1 MQDNNLRVYSNMT
14 IQFYKKEFKEKEQQ
28 EVATQKF
35 DDFVSKMEKLPIKTG
50 NADIDLRSEFG
61 IEGEPVLS
69 TIVEKRLIHGQP
81 RLIVNTDCKIW
92 KFFDEIIEKDCQDED
107 GNPYIGYYVRCLCP
121 DFFVNTDTTRN
132 FFEERFVVQF
142 SLNTSES
149 SEHLNDEIIFNDIAD
164 EEDTTIACLRAEIAS
179 AIIEELNLFGEAES
193 KIYNALSENLWEK
206 WINGKKVISE
216 VDWSLLSENL
226 STSLKETGLFD
237 ENCFSELVTII
248 PISSEILSD

>member
-14 IQFYKKEFKEKEQQ
+14 IQFYKKDFKEKEQQ

-69 TIVEKRLIHGQP
+69 TIVEKKLIHGQP

-92 KFFDEIIEKDCQDED
+92 KFFDEIIEKDYQDED
-107 GNPYIGYYVRCLCP
+107 GNPYMGYCVRCYCP
-121 DFFVNTDTTRN
+121 NLLVNTDTTQN
-132 FFEERFVVQF
+132 FFEERFLVQF
-142 SLNTSES
+142 SLKSSES
-149 SEHLNDEIIFNDIAD
+149 CEHLNDEIMFGEIAD
-164 EEDTTIACLRAEIAS
+164 EESASIECLRVGIAS
-179 AIIEELNLFGEAES
+179 VIIDEFSLFDKSKS
-193 KIYNALSENLWEK
+193 KIYDALSKGLWKKWTNEK
-206 WINGKKVISE
+206 EIISE
-216 VDWSLLSENL
+216 IDWGLLSKNL

-237 ENCFSELVTII
+237 EDDSIVIT
-248 PISSEILSD
+248 PISSELPND